1 MGQDD
6 RHPWSLSSIEFRGDF
21 YFQFSA
27 SLRLAIAFVHVRI
40 SPFCGSL
47 LEHKS
52 FLNSRLLLLPLVGPK
67 HCHCFWWTRDNFILS
82 NKHETKRKRHK
93 QQSLCEARS
102 AIAPHRISCHSLLLR
117 CCSDQ
122 FPTPCT
128 AEQRR
133 EEEKRNGSEFRTT
146 KRLLSVDEKMIISH
160 NLNFNLVWT
169 VAAKASSLVS
179 RNFFA
184 SRRIQF
190 YEFLFDAYTF
200 KSALIGA
207 ARVSSSLCQTKS
219 KRDRQRTQSASEDKN
234 KVINSHRT
242 FNEWFV
248 QL

>member
-1 MGQDD
+1 MIDILGA
-6 RHPWSLSSIEFRGDF
+6 FRRSNFGDTF
-21 YFQFSA
+21 TFNFL
-27 SLRLAIAFVHVRI
+27 LRFVSR
-40 SPFCGSL
+40 SL
-47 LEHKS
+47 LFMFGSHRFVGHCWSIKVS
-52 FLNSRLLLLPLVGPK
+52 STLDFCFLPFVGPK
-67 HCHCFWWTRDNFILS
+67 HCHRFWWTRDNFILS

-128 AEQRR
+128 AEQWR